1 MVRKCFHVSNDFDL
15 NLPVLSLQINF
26 YVNIQI
32 LKDFGTGEMIKVVV
46 FGVLWMCL
54 WDCSEISTWH
64 SCVLP
69 IHEPGCVSST
79 SDLSQVTPSA
89 VAHLGMTFWW
99 KTTLRLQYSNDVESF
114 IRNRT
119 QVILDYFCSIPERIL
134 SNSFK
139 TKQKTCRTRKYLVPK
154 WFSPAGCSLMLS
166 HIDLTLENE
175 LMSFYNFERCLLIKR
190 NYYRNKRIVFYHNSF
205 AMYTWNFSK

>member
-1 MVRKCFHVSNDFDL
+1 MELGKWLKLLCLEFCECAYEIAQISAHGI
-15 NLPVLSLQINF
+15 PVFCPFMSQA
-26 YVNIQI
+26 
-32 LKDFGTGEMIKVVV
+32 
-46 FGVLWMCL
+46 VL
-54 WDCSEISTWH
+54 
-64 SCVLP
+64 VLP
-69 IHEPGCVSST
+69 RT
-79 SDLSQVTPSA
+79 SARWPLSA

-99 KTTLRLQYSNDVESF
+99 KTTLRLQYSNDVDSF
-114 IRNRT
+114 IRNKT

-134 SNSFK
+134 GNSFK

>member
-26 YVNIQI
+26 YVTIQV

-54 WDCSEISTWH
+54 WDCSDISTWH

-79 SDLSQVTPSA
+79 SDLSQVTPVCCCPFRYDFLMENNPQASVFKWCWELHQKQNSGHFRLLLFLKGYSIIVLKQNRK
-89 VAHLGMTFWW
+89 VAGHGSTLCQNDFHLQDALSCSH
-99 KTTLRLQYSNDVESF
+99 TL
-114 IRNRT
+114 I
-119 QVILDYFCSIPERIL
+119 
-134 SNSFK
+134 
-139 TKQKTCRTRKYLVPK
+139 
-154 WFSPAGCSLMLS
+154 
-166 HIDLTLENE
+166 
-175 LMSFYNFERCLLIKR
+175 
-190 NYYRNKRIVFYHNSF
+190 
-205 AMYTWNFSK
+205 